1 MVRSL
6 LTVNNVHYLRWLEGA
21 RMEWLNDVAYRVS
34 PEFRDDILQGRNIG
48 IILANTSIR
57 YRRPVTFPD
66 TILIGQAVL
75 PLTKPDRFV
84 QKYVAYSVKE
94 RHVAAISDQDGVTY
108 DYRTNQKA
116 PIPEGFRAALEAWK
130 YTGK

>member
-1 MVRSL
+1 
-6 LTVNNVHYLRWLEGA
+6 
-21 RMEWLNDVAYRVS
+21 MEWLNDVAYRVS
-34 PEFRDDILQGRNIG
+34 PEFRDDIVEGRNVG
-48 IILANTSIR
+48 IILANTYIR

-84 QKYVAYSVKE
+84 KKYVAYSVKE
-94 RHVAAISDQDGVTY
+94 RHVAAISDQEGVTY